1 MDINYNLQILYSND
15 HQRQIMSRWVDQ
27 TITTFSVCTRLDQA
41 GSDWERTACLCLRA
55 KENLLLLRSKK
66 KKCLGGNRD
75 KPTYRSPNYY
85 SWKTP
90 LIQKVTNPPQ
100 SLVVWSFL
108 SATKHHKDIFGVCL
122 GHEVKH
128 LTVHKTKLSE
138 GHGVSWYLWHVYA

>member
-108 SATKHHKDIFGVCL
+108 SATKHHKDIFGPWGQASYSAQNKALRGPRRKLVFMTCRCL
-122 GHEVKH
+122 N
-128 LTVHKTKLSE
+128 
-138 GHGVSWYLWHVYA
+138 A